1 MYRLPI
7 KSAGILALLGLLVSG
22 ALAAAPARPIA
33 PATAVDLNPVPD
45 IVEVELVARED
56 YVDFGTGIPTKVWTY
71 NGGIPG
77 PTIRGKVGD
86 TLIVHFHNC
95 LDEETTI
102 HWHGMEVPA
111 NMDGSHIAQ
120 LPVKPGNCD
129 LIREG
134 ADYYR
139 YEFKLLHA
147 SLFWYHPHIRTNAQ
161 VEKGLYGALLVED
174 PEKNRGLGL
183 PDNEHILVLDDI
195 LLDPDGQV
203 AEPFPED
210 PLENAATQ
218 LNGREGNVLLV
229 NGVTQPLAKIRRG
242 QPHRLRIVNAANGRF
257 MRLSIPGHSLYRIG
271 GDGGLL
277 ESALAIEPVG
287 LVPDGGHDGHMNGM
301 VAASADVD
309 GEEMAMISDPDLSKG
324 ILLTPGER
332 ADIVFTPHG
341 KGPLPLEWHDVARG
355 RHSTFYNANGS
366 IGIGHAHDDGK
377 RPPQVLMTFKL
388 IANDSRDD
396 YLPPDPLRAIETI
409 DISGAGILKSMFG
422 HGMPDASGDVTFFV
436 QMKPDGSGGMQP
448 LPFDKVTPE
457 DAYTVTI
464 GENGVWEVHNM
475 TGGMHNFHTHGFSFQ
490 LIETQY
496 VDMDTQENNYT
507 VTAPYQEIKDTIIL
521 PARPG
526 AGGKSRTIVR
536 LAASFDDTGREG
548 TAEAFGKAPA
558 ASASGGWL
566 FHCHLLEHSARGMMS
581 FFQTVNPD

>member
-1 MYRLPI
+1 MSKRPI
-7 KSAGILALLGLLVSG
+7 YIYGFFLALSLLYTSLSG
-22 ALAAAPARPIA
+22 TAAPPRPFA
-33 PATAVDLNPVPD
+33 PADAVDLDPEPD
-45 IVEVELVARED
+45 IIKVELVARED

-86 TLIVHFHNC
+86 TLVVDFYNE
-95 LDEETTI
+95 LPDETTI

-120 LPVKPGNCD
+120 LPVPSG
-129 LIREG
+129 G
-134 ADYYR
+134 YFR

-147 SLFWYHPHIRTNAQ
+147 GLFWYHPHIRTNVQ

-174 PEKNRGLGL
+174 PEENRDLGL
-183 PDNEHILVLDDI
+183 PANEHILVLDDI
-195 LLDPDGQV
+195 LLDADGRV
-203 AEPFPED
+203 ADPFPTD

-242 QPHRLRIVNAANGRF
+242 QPHRLRIVNAANARF
-257 MRLSIPGHSLYRIG
+257 MRVSIPGHKLYRIG

-277 ESALAIEPVG
+277 ESPLALEPIE
-287 LVPDGGHDGHMNGM
+287 LVPDGGHDGHMTGM
-301 VAASADVD
+301 AAGSDD
-309 GEEMAMISDPDLSKG
+309 MHDEGMPMISDPDLSKG

-332 ADIVFTPHG
+332 ADVVFTPHG
-341 KGPLPLEWHDVARG
+341 KGPLSLEWHDVARG
-355 RHSTFYNANGS
+355 RHSTFSNDDGS

-377 RPPQVLMTFKL
+377 RPPEVLMRFKL
-388 IANDSRDD
+388 IANDSRED
-396 YLPPDPLRAIETI
+396 YIPPDPLRDIEPI
-409 DISGAGILKSMFG
+409 DTTGAGILKSMYG
-422 HGMPDASGDVTFFV
+422 HGTPDANGDVTFFV
-436 QMKPDGSGGMQP
+436 QMRPDGSGGMQP
-448 LPFDKVTPE
+448 LPFDRVTPE

-490 LIETQY
+490 LLETEY
-496 VDMDTQENNYT
+496 VDMDNPDNNYT
-507 VTAPYQEIKDTIIL
+507 DAAPYLEVKDTILL

-526 AGGKSRTIVR
+526 SRGRSRSIVR
-536 LAASFDDTGREG
+536 LAARFDDTGREG
-548 TAEAFGKAPA
+548 EVAAAGKVPTGD
-558 ASASGGWL
+558 SSGGWL

-581 FFQTVNPD
+581 FFQTVEPD